1 MRTNKVHPD
10 LDELEAN
17 VQFVSVMLE
26 KIIFIAA
33 YQLIDWLLIISADM
47 FGTQTADL
55 HKFSSSLTL
64 IIFNINQS
72 SISL

>member
-33 YQLIDWLLIISADM
+33 YQLID
-47 FGTQTADL
+47 
-55 HKFSSSLTL
+55 
-64 IIFNINQS
+64 
-72 SISL
+72 